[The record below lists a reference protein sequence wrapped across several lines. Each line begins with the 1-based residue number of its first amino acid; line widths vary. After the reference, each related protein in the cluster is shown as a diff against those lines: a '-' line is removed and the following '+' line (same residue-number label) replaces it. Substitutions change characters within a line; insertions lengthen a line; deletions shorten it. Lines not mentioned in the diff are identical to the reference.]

1 MSNLPETEDYADGT
15 YQIETSD
22 RIIGGPGGIANKQ
35 AEQLGNRTAWLKAAL
50 TKIIDGTTSIGKA
63 ARLATARTLRFK
75 GAVSGSGTYDG
86 SADTEITLTLAD
98 SGIAAGAYTK
108 VEFNVKGIAVSGS
121 NPDTLAAAGIKD
133 AYTVTQ
139 TNNLLNQRVA
149 ADSIVS
155 AGVVSGDPNLP
166 YFLFRKPDG
175 TVGHIINLSL
185 SSHGHTF
192 ESLTAKPTTRDGYGL
207 TDVYTS
213 STTDKLLNQRVAAD
227 AIIAAGVVSGDPN
240 LPYFRFM
247 KPDGTAGHII
257 NLSLS
262 SHGHTFAS
270 LTAKPTTRDGYA
282 LTDVFTASE
291 TRAGFVASGSQNRIT
306 LSWAAEGLKAAV
318 DVTDLGALW
327 LSSNFNPE
335 TKADKSNTYTTGQ
348 TDVRLAQRIVSDWI
362 SHAGLVS
369 DNPDL
374 PYFMQ
379 ASTGNILQLARRVHR
394 HAFSDLDGLPNTA
407 VGHGIYDVY
416 SVSQSDVR
424 LNQKLTRDA
433 ISVAGLWGGDINLPY
448 FRRAVDEQPV
458 YFITQTTLPKNT
470 CQKGI
475 PGWWKCADTGLLR
488 QRVSIFIGDVSTAW
502 AGAVTWP
509 VAFPGQADSVKLSFL
524 HTNGSP
530 ATVSCAYADLT
541 RTGCNLRVDEWGL
554 NPQYGL
560 TLIVEAEGY

>member
-1 MSNLPETEDYADGT
+1 MIDQNSQFMAILTNVGAAKLANANALGLPWKLTALGVGDANGTDPVPNATQTKLINECRRAPLNQLTLDPVNPAVIIAEQVIPADVGGWWIREIGLYDEEGDLVAVSNCAPSFKPVLSQGSGRTQIVRMNFIVSSITNVVLKIDPAIVLATREYVDRSIGDVLPSDKAPGT
-15 YQIETSD
+15 YHRVTINA
-22 RIIGGPGGIANKQ
+22 RGI
-35 AEQLGNRTAWLKAAL
+35 
-50 TKIIDGTTSIGKA
+50 
-63 ARLATARTLRFK
+63 
-75 GAVSGSGTYDG
+75 V
-86 SADTEITLTLAD
+86 
-98 SGIAAGAYTK
+98 
-108 VEFNVKGIAVSGS
+108 VSGS
-121 NPDTLAAAGIKD
+121 NPATLDGFGIKN
-133 AYTVTQ
+133 AYTKDQ
-139 TNNLLNQRVA
+139 TDSLLDLRVA
-149 ADSIVS
+149 ADSILA
-155 AGVVSGDPNLP
+155 AGVVNGDPALP
-166 YFLFRKPDG
+166 YFRYRKPDG
-175 TVGHIINLSL
+175 SAGHIVNLSL

-192 ESLTAKPTTRDGYGL
+192 DSLSDKPTTRDGY
-207 TDVYTS
+207 
-213 STTDKLLNQRVAAD
+213 KL
-227 AIIAAGVVSGDPN
+227 S
-240 LPYFRFM
+240 
-247 KPDGTAGHII
+247 
-257 NLSLS
+257 
-262 SHGHTFAS
+262 
-270 LTAKPTTRDGYA
+270 
-282 LTDVFTASE
+282 DVFTKTE
-291 TRAGFVASGSQNRIT
+291 TRAGFVAAGSENRIT
-306 LSWAAEGLKAAV
+306 LSWAIEGLKAAV

-327 LSSNFNPE
+327 LTSNFNPD
-335 TKADKSNTYTTGQ
+335 TKADKSNTYTIGQ
-348 TDVRLAQRIVSDWI
+348 ADVRLGQRVVSDWI

-394 HAFSDLDGLPNTA
+394 HAFSDLDGLPSTA

-416 SVSQSDVR
+416 SVTQSDVR

-448 FRRAVDEQPV
+448 YRRAVDEQPV

-509 VAFPGQADSVKLSFL
+509 VAFPGQADAVKLSFL

-541 RTGCNLRVDEWGL
+541 TTGCNLRVDEWGL

>member
-1 MSNLPETEDYADGT
+1 MIDLNSQFFAILTKVGEAKQANADALGIPWNISQMGVGDAHGTDPIPDRLQTSLINERRRAPLNQLMVDPLNPSVLIAEQVIPADVGGWWVREIGLYDADGDLVAVANCAPSFKPMLSQGSGRTQIVRMNFIISSITNVVLKIDPAIVLATREYVDRSIDAVLPENKVQGTFHRVTINARGIVVAGSNPTTLDGF
-15 YQIETSD
+15 
-22 RIIGGPGGIANKQ
+22 GIKN
-35 AEQLGNRTAWLKAAL
+35 
-50 TKIIDGTTSIGKA
+50 
-63 ARLATARTLRFK
+63 
-75 GAVSGSGTYDG
+75 
-86 SADTEITLTLAD
+86 
-98 SGIAAGAYTK
+98 AYTK
-108 VEFNVKGIAVSGS
+108 
-121 NPDTLAAAGIKD
+121 D
-133 AYTVTQ
+133 Q
-139 TNNLLNQRVA
+139 TDNLLEQRVA
-149 ADSIVS
+149 ADSI
-155 AGVVSGDPNLP
+155 L
-166 YFLFRKPDG
+166 
-175 TVGHIINLSL
+175 
-185 SSHGHTF
+185 
-192 ESLTAKPTTRDGYGL
+192 
-207 TDVYTS
+207 
-213 STTDKLLNQRVAAD
+213 
-227 AIIAAGVVSGDPN
+227 AAGVVNGDPN
-240 LPYFRFM
+240 SPYFRF
-247 KPDGTAGHII
+247 KKSDGTAGHII

-262 SHGHTFAS
+262 SHGHTFDS
-270 LTAKPTTRDGYA
+270 LTDKPTTRDGYN
-282 LTDVFTASE
+282 LRDVFTKTE
-291 TRAGFVASGSQNRIT
+291 TRAGFVAAGSENRIA

-327 LSSNFNPE
+327 LTSNFNPD
-335 TKADKSNTYTTGQ
+335 TKADKSNTYTIGQ
-348 TDVRLAQRIVSDWI
+348 TDVRLAQRVVSDWI

-379 ASTGNILQLARRVHR
+379 TSTGAILQLARRVHR
-394 HAFSDLDGLPNTA
+394 HAFSDLDGLPSTA

-416 SVSQSDVR
+416 SVTQSDVR
-424 LNQKLTRDA
+424 FNQKLTRDA

-458 YFITQTTLPKNT
+458 YFITQATLPKNT

-488 QRVSIFIGDVSTAW
+488 QRVSIYIGDVSTAW

-509 VAFPGQADSVKLSFL
+509 VAFAEQADSVKLSFL

>member
-1 MSNLPETEDYADGT
+1 MSNLPETEDFADGI

-22 RIIGGPGGIANKQ
+22 RVIGGPGGIANKQ
-35 AEQLGNRTAWLKAAL
+35 AEQLGNRTAWLKAAIA
-50 TKIIDGTTSIGKA
+50 KIVSGTTAIGKA
-63 ARLATARTLRFK
+63 TQLATARTLRFK
-75 GAVSGSGTYDG
+75 GAVSGTGTYDG
-86 SADTEITLTLAD
+86 SSDTEITLTLAD
-98 SGIAAGAYTK
+98 SGIGAGTYTR

-133 AYTVTQ
+133 AYNKLQ
-139 TNNLLNQRVA
+139 TDSLLDQRVA
-149 ADSIVS
+149 ADSILA
-155 AGVVSGDPNLP
+155 AGVVNGDPAAP
-166 YFLFRKPDG
+166 YFRFKKPDG
-175 TVGHIINLSL
+175 SVGHVINLSL
-185 SSHGHTF
+185 SSHGHSF
-192 ESLTAKPTTRDGYGL
+192 DSLSGKPTTRDGY
-207 TDVYTS
+207 
-213 STTDKLLNQRVAAD
+213 K
-227 AIIAAGVVSGDPN
+227 
-240 LPYFRFM
+240 
-247 KPDGTAGHII
+247 
-257 NLSLS
+257 
-262 SHGHTFAS
+262 
-270 LTAKPTTRDGYA
+270 
-282 LTDVFTASE
+282 LTDVFTKNE
-291 TRAGFVASGSQNRIT
+291 TRAGFVTTGSENRIT

-327 LSSNFNPE
+327 LTSNFNPE
-335 TKADKSNTYTTGQ
+335 MKADKNNTYTIGQ
-348 TDVRLAQRIVSDWI
+348 TDVRLAQRVVSDWI

-379 ASTGNILQLARRVHR
+379 SSTGAILQLARRVHR
-394 HAFSDLDGLPNTA
+394 HAFSDLDGLPPTA

-416 SVSQSDVR
+416 SVTQSDVR
-424 LNQKLTRDA
+424 FNQKLTRDA

-448 FRRAVDEQPV
+448 FRRAVDDQPV
-458 YFITQTTLPKNT
+458 YFITQATLPKNT

-475 PGWWKCADTGLLR
+475 PGWWKCDDTGLLR
-488 QRVSIFIGDVSTAW
+488 QRVSIYIGDVSTAW

-509 VAFPGQADSVKLSFL
+509 VAFAEQADSVKLSFL